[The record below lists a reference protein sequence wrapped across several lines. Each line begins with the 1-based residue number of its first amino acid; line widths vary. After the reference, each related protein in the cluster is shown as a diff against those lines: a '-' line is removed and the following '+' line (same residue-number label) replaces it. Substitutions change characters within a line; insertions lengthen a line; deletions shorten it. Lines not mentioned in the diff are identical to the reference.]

1 MKAYKIDGKSQQG
14 SMSVFP
20 KDFIGMFVVSEE
32 AHILK
37 GYVEESIGGKKS
49 QSFLLGFFEE
59 TKLAFYKMSN
69 EIQTLPL
76 MYLFQ
81 DYQEI
86 GKWGALELFVGT
98 PYVLGKAK
106 VSISEIGNEV
116 MAERQV
122 REVYSKMQGG
132 CGNFNISAER
142 YLYNLKIWLSQLG

>member
-32 AHILK
+32 ANILK

-81 DYQEI
+81 D
-86 GKWGALELFVGT
+86 
-98 PYVLGKAK
+98 
-106 VSISEIGNEV
+106 
-116 MAERQV
+116 
-122 REVYSKMQGG
+122 
-132 CGNFNISAER
+132 
-142 YLYNLKIWLSQLG
+142 

>member
-1 MKAYKIDGKSQQG
+1 MKAYEIIVKSQQ
-14 SMSVFP
+14 SRMSKFP
-20 KDFIGMFVVSEE
+20 EDFRGMFIVSEE

-81 DYQEI
+81 DYQEM

-106 VSISEIGNEV
+106 VSISEIRNGV
-116 MAERQV
+116 IAERKV
-122 REVYSKMQGG
+122 REVYSKKQGG
-132 CGNFNISAER
+132 CGDFNNSAER